1 MSETIKTGKWNPSR
15 VLEALGRIGYE
26 PAAAILDIVDNSVSA
41 KSTEVHVELEMEKS
55 APPGGGRTRTVVA
68 AVSVTDNGIG
78 MDEEALDNAILLG
91 SSNAT
96 YSDNTLSKYGM
107 GLKSASASLGRC
119 CTIVSRPA
127 NGPAM
132 AAVLDHDQVA
142 DRGEYV
148 YELREA
154 SNSEL
159 AVLDKVC
166 SGGQGTLVR
175 ITKIV
180 DNLPSPVEI
189 LEGLRKRA
197 GVTYFYA
204 LTGATTGYPQMNL
217 MINDEPVE
225 AVDPLF
231 VSEIA
236 DGEDGDLDERTWDGL
251 SVRYIER
258 RKPIQLTSD
267 GAVAAH
273 VTITQLPHPPTL
285 AHYSNQPVQQC
296 REKYLIAAGNYGF
309 YIYRNGRLIGWA
321 ESLGMVSRDVSLY
334 SFRGRLEITA
344 DADDVLNLDVT
355 KSRIQLSEIANTQ
368 LRPLVGE
375 ARKKSRAA
383 WTHAGNEL
391 KRHTDS
397 SSRSRMNEQ
406 LDRVAELEEKEDRL
420 DESVEPQQEQQRR
433 RKRREQTTN
442 NRRATDEEG
451 ERVRAHAERVQYV
464 DTLENNQLWE
474 RAHHPDHGLIVRVNS
489 SHRMFR
495 EILEPQFDN
504 SQLVQAFDLMFFS
517 LARGEYDLVYK
528 SEEEE
533 SKVEALVDEYR
544 ERVGSQ
550 LSEIVRQLE
559 MDQLFNNQG

>member
-1 MSETIKTGKWNPSR
+1 MADTIKTGTWNPSR

-41 KSTEVHVELEMEKS
+41 KATEVRVDLEMKKS
-55 APPGGGRTRTVVA
+55 APPGRSRMRTVVA
-68 AVSVTDNGIG
+68 AISIVDNGIG
-78 MDEEALDNAILLG
+78 MNEEALDNAISLG
-91 SSNAT
+91 SSNLA

-107 GLKSASASLGRC
+107 GLKSASASLGRR

-127 NGPAM
+127 EGPVM
-132 AAVLDHDQVA
+132 AAVLDHDQVE

-148 YELREA
+148 YELRAA
-154 SNSEL
+154 SDTEL
-159 AVLDKVC
+159 AALEEVC
-166 SGGQGTLVR
+166 QGGQGTLVR

-189 LEGLRKRA
+189 LEGLKKRA

-217 MINDEPVE
+217 IINGEPVKP
-225 AVDPLF
+225 VDPLF
-231 VSEIA
+231 ESEIA
-236 DGEDGDLDERTWDGL
+236 DGEDGELDERTWDGC

-267 GAVAAH
+267 GTVTAH
-273 VTITQLPHPPTL
+273 VTITQLPHPPTF
-285 AHYSNQPVQQC
+285 AHHFDRPIQQC
-296 REKYLIAAGNYGF
+296 RDKYLITAGNYGF
-309 YIYRNGRLIGWA
+309 YVYRNGRLIGWA

-368 LRPLVGE
+368 LRPLAGE

-383 WTHAGNEL
+383 WNHAGDEL
-391 KRHTDS
+391 KRSTDS
-397 SSRSRMNEQ
+397 SSRSKMNEQ
-406 LDRVAELEEKEDRL
+406 LDRVADLEEKEDQL
-420 DESVEPQQEQQRR
+420 DESVEPEQEQHR
-433 RKRREQTTN
+433 RKTRREKTTHK
-442 NRRATDEEG
+442 RRATDEEG
-451 ERVRAHAERVQYV
+451 ERVRARAERVQYV
-464 DTLENNQLWE
+464 DSLENNQLWE
-474 RAHHPDHGLIVRVNS
+474 RAHHPEHGLIVRVNR

-495 EILEPQFDN
+495 EILEPQFEN

-533 SKVEALVDEYR
+533 NKVEALVDEYR

-559 MDQLFNNQG
+559 MDQLFNN

>member
-1 MSETIKTGKWNPSR
+1 MTEGIKTGTWDPSR

-41 KSTEVHVELEMEKS
+41 KATEVRVDLKMEKS
-55 APPGGGRTRTVVA
+55 TPSGRGRSRTVVA
-68 AVSVTDNGIG
+68 EVSVVDNGIG
-78 MDEEALDNAILLG
+78 MNEQGLDNAISLG
-91 SSNAT
+91 SSTAS
-96 YSDNTLSKYGM
+96 YSDNTLSKFGM

-119 CTIVSRPA
+119 CTIVSRPSD
-127 NGPAM
+127 GPAM
-132 AAVLDHDQVA
+132 AAVLDHDHVA
-142 DRGEYV
+142 TVGEYV

-154 SNSEL
+154 SKPEL
-159 AVLDKVC
+159 AALDEVC

-180 DNLPSPVEI
+180 DNLPSPVDI
-189 LEGLRKRA
+189 LESLKKRS

-217 MINDEPVE
+217 VIDGEPVK

-231 VSEIA
+231 ESEIVN
-236 DGEDGDLDERTWDGL
+236 GKNGDLDERTWDGC

-267 GAVAAH
+267 GTVAAH

-285 AHYSNQPVQQC
+285 AHHSDLPVQQC
-296 REKYLIAAGNYGF
+296 RDQYQVAAGNYGF

-321 ESLGMVSRDVSLY
+321 ESLGMVSRDVALY

-355 KSRIQLSEIANTQ
+355 KSRIQLSEIADTQ

-383 WTHAGNEL
+383 WTHAGDEL

-397 SSRSRMNEQ
+397 SSRSKMNEQ
-406 LDRVAELEEKEDRL
+406 LDRVADLEEKEDRI
-420 DESVEPQQEQQRR
+420 DESVEPEQEQQRR
-433 RKRREQTTN
+433 KKRREQTTN
-442 NRRATDEEG
+442 KRRATEEEG
-451 ERVRAHAERVQYV
+451 ERVRARAERVQYV
-464 DTLENNQLWE
+464 DSLENNQLWE
-474 RAHHPDHGLIVRVNS
+474 RAHHPKHGLIVRVNR

-495 EILEPQFDN
+495 EILEPQFEN

-528 SEEEE
+528 GEEDE

-559 MDQLFNNQG
+559 MDQLFNS